1 MTTEEFNIDT
11 VEEVVS
17 LVENVSME
25 DFSLDLTPDD
35 VVALDTIKKTVVG
48 KFFIKRKIGNG
59 RLRSIFSE
67 MWNVSPWWRLQEIS
81 PKIFTFRFPRESDAL
96 KGIENVPW
104 APCGGFMLV
113 TLMPDD
119 EKGVL
124 RSNYMR
130 FRVSL
135 DLTKPLLAGVGL
147 DDAGGEKVWSYF
159 KYERLPLFCYKC
171 GVIGYSD
178 DLCSA
183 RKRMMSLDDGRSVP
197 LFGPWLWFGSRL
209 ENGFAVLNV
218 EDIQERIHMEQDD
231 DPNLSRDGHRGGS
244 AGTNERIIQKD
255 DNAFSIHSSEKAQPQ
270 RPIFPSVGL
279 KFGLPSPF
287 NKLRGGASSLIH
299 KGGPKI
305 SKINIHFRALGP
317 RGVLKKPIFRNRC
330 DPEDNVV
337 GTKRKKIT
345 HHGVN
350 KFDDNNLTVN
360 LGMVVEGGLKN
371 VFVEG
376 SSISG
381 LPCLPTVEALMP
393 PSLEI
398 RCTKPWGRK
407 NDKPESLV
415 ALEQDD
421 GLFEDEEVVSSNTR
435 EDSTFVFLIGE
446 HFLTIS
452 GSMSLISDANVA
464 RGRVTLNTEIDKEDF
479 IVAEEASLIKPL
491 RAP

>member
-1 MTTEEFNIDT
+1 
-11 VEEVVS
+11 
-17 LVENVSME
+17 
-25 DFSLDLTPDD
+25 
-35 VVALDTIKKTVVG
+35 
-48 KFFIKRKIGNG
+48 
-59 RLRSIFSE
+59 
-67 MWNVSPWWRLQEIS
+67 
-81 PKIFTFRFPRESDAL
+81 
-96 KGIENVPW
+96 
-104 APCGGFMLV
+104 
-113 TLMPDD
+113 
-119 EKGVL
+119 
-124 RSNYMR
+124 MR

-171 GVIGYSD
+171 GVIGHSD

-255 DNAFSIHSSEKAQPQ
+255 DNAFNIHSSEKAQPQ

-317 RGVLKKPIFRNRC
+317 RGVLKKPIFGNRC

-381 LPCLPTVEALMP
+381 LPCLPTVEAQMP
-393 PSLEI
+393 PSLVNRGILKAQLRVKDGEVQ
-398 RCTKPWGRK
+398 WGDLK
-407 NDKPESLV
+407 EGG
-415 ALEQDD
+415 AMI
-421 GLFEDEEVVSSNTR
+421 
-435 EDSTFVFLIGE
+435 TFFRRLDVQSPGKFGGN
-446 HFLTIS
+446 S
-452 GSMSLISDANVA
+452 GSQGDFDALSNFLMILGGVDLGSVGNFFTWTSNIKFSA
-464 RGRVTLNTEIDKEDF
+464 
-479 IVAEEASLIKPL
+479 LIKKRLDRVIEDPKWIISFS
-491 RAP
+491 